1 MASLS
6 RYFEINDLYNKI
18 ILTIFAKSL
27 EKTFIIYYNIVVIL
41 DECPRNMNFQP
52 QKLSKR

>member
-6 RYFEINDLYNKI
+6 RYFDINDLYNKI

-41 DECPRNMNFQP
+41 DECPRNMNF
-52 QKLSKR
+52 